1 MGVVGLYLPCLDP
14 GAFPTSALNFSDCDL
29 KCNPE
34 ISILCHNRWIPT
46 LVLPLVL
53 TMFLLLQRNPSS
65 RPIWCLLQ
73 NRTQSPYLKEMFLC
87 LVSSHTEVWPAL
99 PMQFSSV
106 HRIQDCHVC
115 QIPHHWLHCTS
126 LEWLLSLPLSFGKR
140 QPRGLMLLRGKWLA
154 FRCGDETQSAFRCN

>member
-34 ISILCHNRWIPT
+34 ISVLCHNRWIPT
-46 LVLPLVL
+46 LVFPLVL

-73 NRTQSPYLKEMFLC
+73 NMTQSPYLQGDVSVLSFISHRGMAC
-87 LVSSHTEVWPAL
+87 LAYAVLLSLQNPGLSRVPDST
-99 PMQFSSV
+99 S
-106 HRIQDCHVC
+106 
-115 QIPHHWLHCTS
+115 LHCTS
-126 LEWLLSLPLSFGKR
+126 LEWLLNLPFSFGKR
-140 QPRGLMLLRGKWLA
+140 QSRGLMLLQGKWFA
-154 FRCGDETQSAFRCN
+154 FLCGDEIQSVFRYN